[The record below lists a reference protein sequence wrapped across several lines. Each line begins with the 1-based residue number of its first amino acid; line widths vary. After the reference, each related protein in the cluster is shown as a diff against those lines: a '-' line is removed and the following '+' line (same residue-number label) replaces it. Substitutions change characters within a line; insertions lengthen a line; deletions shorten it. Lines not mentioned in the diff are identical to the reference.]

1 MFFLQHT
8 CILFLKCTILSV
20 RAMERLDKL
29 ITEIRDLRQTMEN
42 QIMGMQDELK
52 KSKE

>member
-29 ITEIRDLRQTMEN
+29 MEN